1 MTSLKMRSTG
11 FLLILI
17 VLASVASAQ
26 SIPEL
31 SPLLE
36 SMAAGH
42 YKPSLTVGM
51 GSFTYADT
59 GMPTPFA
66 RWIEDE
72 LRAALTE
79 TPHLKLFDKQVAA
92 AMDPSIRAHYEGF
105 FGEGRVDCLLYGS
118 YAARGSAV
126 EVRMSLTDLGTGQLI
141 AERRI
146 DIDARRLPEGM
157 GIEPT
162 LQAIRT
168 AEILAGIGQGAQ
180 AGQGAGASQGA
191 DQELAISMST
201 DRGSGAVYRDGE
213 RLTLFITSNRDA
225 WLKLYHV
232 DARGV
237 AQLIWPNRFGG
248 SGRIAK
254 GEAMRF
260 PAVGDRFVYKL
271 GAPYGTEYIKAIASI
286 SPFSTLEPDFSDLAG
301 PATAAITR
309 GLSVVSTAPADRAA
323 ALVVYEITP

>member
-1 MTSLKMRSTG
+1 MSGWLQRENAFMKHFVRLCTLAILFCLITAIAVAQDSGNVIIPNVMT
-11 FLLILI
+11 
-17 VLASVASAQ
+17 
-26 SIPEL
+26 EL
-31 SPLLE
+31 PTFLE

-51 GSFTYADT
+51 GSFTYAET

-79 TPHLKLFDKQVAA
+79 TPHLKLFDKQIAA
-92 AMDPSIRAHYEGF
+92 AMDPSIRARYEGF
-105 FGEGRVDCLLYGS
+105 FGEGRVDSLMYGS

-146 DIDARRLPEGM
+146 DIDARHLPAGI

-162 LQAIRT
+162 LQAMRT
-168 AEILAGIGQGAQ
+168 AESLAGIGQGAE
-180 AGQGAGASQGA
+180 QG
-191 DQELAISMST
+191 LAISMSA
-201 DRGSGAVYRDGE
+201 DRGQGAVYRDGE

-237 AQLIWPNRFGG
+237 A
-248 SGRIAK
+248 
-254 GEAMRF
+254 
-260 PAVGDRFVYKL
+260 
-271 GAPYGTEYIKAIASI
+271 
-286 SPFSTLEPDFSDLAG
+286 
-301 PATAAITR
+301 
-309 GLSVVSTAPADRAA
+309 
-323 ALVVYEITP
+323 